1 MVKRPA
7 NIIFALWCLA
17 VVLLYAVAVW
27 QGWSPFADGPRGGG
41 GGGGGVYARG
51 PRHK

>member
-7 NIIFALWCLA
+7 NIWFALWCA
-17 VVLLYAVAVW
+17 IVVVLFALATWRA
-27 QGWSPFADGPRGGG
+27 WSPNADGPRGGG
-41 GGGGGVYARG
+41 TSGFYARG